1 MSAGTAAEI
10 RLEMVQESVKLALD
24 AAEAAADVTAE
35 FNKVRL
41 DNEKIVGRV
50 TGLYR
55 RVGIIGGSIG
65 GIVLL
70 ALLVIAGLH
79 SRSASE
85 LSLLTQTN
93 REALV
98 VFAENVN
105 QLNDSTET
113 LQETVKTQDELLDL
127 NRQLLTE
134 IGNLREEGP
143 AAVKQAEANLQIA
156 FGELVKANEKLS
168 GELAQTAKSLQASM
182 NKTSSQL
189 IKAAKSM
196 NKTGQG
202 SARSEAAMSAKL
214 SKKIE
219 NMLGKQADI
228 QQALRAI
235 IEENK
240 ALRRQVEE
248 STRVVK
254 YP

>member
-1 MSAGTAAEI
+1 M
-10 RLEMVQESVKLALD
+10 KLALD
-24 AAEAAADVTAE
+24 SAEAAADVTAE
-35 FNKVRL
+35 FNKVRA

-50 TGLYR
+50 TGVYR
-55 RVGIIGGSIG
+55 RVGLIG
-65 GIVLL
+65 GIVGGIVML
-70 ALLVIAGLH
+70 ALLVIAALH

-105 QLNDSTET
+105 QLNQSTET
-113 LQETVKTQDELLDL
+113 LKETVKSQDELLDL
-127 NRQLLTE
+127 NRQLLVE
-134 IGNLREEGP
+134 IGNLRQEGP
-143 AAVKQAEANLQIA
+143 DAVKQAEANLQIA
-156 FGELVKANEKLS
+156 LGDLVKANEALS
-168 GELAQTAKSLQASM
+168 KELAKTAKSLQASM
-182 NKTSSQL
+182 NKTSGQL
-189 IKAAKSM
+189 INAAKSM
-196 NKTGQG
+196 NKAGQG
-202 SARSEAAMSAKL
+202 SVRSEAAMTAKL

>member
-50 TGLYR
+50 TGVYR

-113 LQETVKTQDELLDL
+113 LQETVKTQDELLEL

-143 AAVKQAEANLQIA
+143 AA

-189 IKAAKSM
+189 IKAATSM

-202 SARSEAAMSAKL
+202 SARSEAALSAKL